1 MCVTHHWPWEPQWHE
16 RCRRGWQGHFR
27 WLSPQTER
35 SARRRRTRTQ
45 LPESGSTA
53 AKTSE
58 IRNGISAS
66 YHCQSVTTQILR
78 RVKGRGFEIFQLTPV
93 PWPADRRAQ
102 AGDRPHVPT
111 AQLHLQ
117 HATVSQCEISSPA
130 VQPLSR
136 VHDMRHFARK
146 NQNIEERWAT
156 SLRNDRGELWISSL
170 FKTNQE
176 TPD

>member
-1 MCVTHHWPWEPQWHE
+1 MRGAAEVGRGTFVGYHPEQSDRPVGGEPEHSSQS
-16 RCRRGWQGHFR
+16 QDPQ
-27 WLSPQTER
+27 LSKQVR
-35 SARRRRTRTQ
+35 SEMGSLHLT
-45 LPESGSTA
+45 LSGSNYTDS
-53 AKTSE
+53 T
-58 IRNGISAS
+58 
-66 YHCQSVTTQILR
+66 QSKR
-78 RVKGRGFEIFQLTPV
+78 KSFEILQLTPV

-156 SLRNDRGELWISSL
+156 SLRNDRGEL
-170 FKTNQE
+170 
-176 TPD
+176 